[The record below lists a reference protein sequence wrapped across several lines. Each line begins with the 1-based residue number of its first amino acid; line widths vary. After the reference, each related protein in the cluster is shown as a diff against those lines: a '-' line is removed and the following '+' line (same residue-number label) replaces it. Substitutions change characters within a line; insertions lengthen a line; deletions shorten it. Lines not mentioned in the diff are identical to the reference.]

1 MKTCPNCRRTYD
13 DDGLNFCLDD
23 GSVLTFASTDAAPTV
38 VMDYP
43 RPTTSAPPA
52 GTTSW
57 DARNQPATSMQPKKR
72 SSRTWVWVLGIFAIL
87 ILVCGGGLVGFF
99 VYVASIANSNTSIS
113 RTTTNS
119 SNAKANAVSRTST
132 PNPKWDGAGDAQAV
146 ELSDWVKDPTPALE
160 TELEGDEFFMTSKQ
174 KGYYYVLVAK
184 DAEFSTSGT
193 SRVTVRNPN
202 DNSAELGYGLVFHSD
217 TTSLANDYAFLIDT
231 SKKKYRV
238 VRHEHEDETTITAWT
253 SSNSIKD
260 HGEPNVL
267 ESRNKGDKIELYIND
282 TLVTSITN
290 RQGPKKGVPGLY
302 VGDGA
307 RIGFKKLEVVK

>member
-1 MKTCPNCRRTYD
+1 MKICPNCRRTYD

-23 GSVLTFASTDAAPTV
+23 GSVLTFASPDAAPTV

-43 RPTTSAPPA
+43 RPTSSAPTA
-52 GTTSW
+52 GPTNW
-57 DARNQPATSMQPKKR
+57 DARDQPAYPVQPKKR
-72 SSRTWVWVLGIFAIL
+72 SKTWLWVFGIFAIL

-99 VYVASIANSNTSIS
+99 AYVTSIANSNTNIS
-113 RTTTNS
+113 RTTTTNS
-119 SNAKANAVSRTST
+119 SKTNSVSRTST
-132 PNPKWDGAGDAQAV
+132 PNPAWDGAGETQAV
-146 ELSDWVKDPTPALE
+146 ELSDWVKDPTPAVE
-160 TELEGDEFFMTSKQ
+160 TDLEGDEFFLTSKQ
-174 KGYYYVLVAK
+174 KGYFYVLVAK
-184 DAEFSTSGT
+184 DDRFSSSGI

-202 DNSAELGYGLVFHSD
+202 DKAVELGYGLVFHSD
-217 TTSLANDYAFLIDT
+217 TTPLVNDYAFLIDT
-231 SKKKYRV
+231 VKKKYRV
-238 VRHEHEDETTITAWT
+238 VRHEREDETTITAWT

-260 HGEPNVL
+260 HGGPNVL

-290 RQGPKKGVPGLY
+290 KQGPKKGVPGLY